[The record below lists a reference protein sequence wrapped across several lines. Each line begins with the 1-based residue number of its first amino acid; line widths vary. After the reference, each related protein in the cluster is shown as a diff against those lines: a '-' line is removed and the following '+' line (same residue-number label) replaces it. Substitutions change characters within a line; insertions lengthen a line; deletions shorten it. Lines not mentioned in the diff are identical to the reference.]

1 MANILS
7 PHLPAGRKPYRNFM
21 KTKCSLLLALLF
33 FHVNLFATVV
43 ITNGLTHRHAISG
56 AVDKI
61 EGKVIVR
68 NDGLKESR
76 VTIYK
81 QDIIPDC
88 TTGLNYTDISN
99 HERSL
104 GKWITTNVDE
114 KLLSP
119 QEEYSFY
126 YTIEV
131 PKGTDLTGTYW
142 SILMVEVADP
152 IKEEQ
157 ENGFTVESK
166 VRYGVQVIADMGTY
180 QSPKLTFENIEFTKD
195 ETNEKVI
202 RVKLR
207 NNGIFF
213 SATKLNIELIDKNGN
228 KTRTS
233 IAEKRKLYPGYCNDF
248 EVTIRDL
255 PKGVFEGILIADNGV
270 DLFGSNVTI
279 ENK

>member
-1 MANILS
+1 
-7 PHLPAGRKPYRNFM
+7 M
-21 KTKCSLLLALLF
+21 KIKCSVLIALLF
-33 FHVNLFATVV
+33 FHINIFATVV
-43 ITNGLTHRHAISG
+43 ITNGLTHRHSISNEL
-56 AVDKI
+56 DKVG
-61 EGKVIVR
+61 GKVTVR
-68 NDGLKESR
+68 NDGLKESI
-76 VTIYK
+76 VNIYN
-81 QDIIPDC
+81 QDIIPNC
-88 TTGLNYTDISN
+88 TTGFNYTDINN

-104 GKWITTNVDE
+104 GKWFTTNVDE
-114 KLLSP
+114 KLLAP
-119 QEEYSFY
+119 REEYSFY
-126 YTIEV
+126 YTIQV

-166 VRYGVQVIADMGTY
+166 VRYGVQIIADMGVY
-180 QSPKLTFENIEFTKD
+180 QSPKITFENIEFSKD
-195 ETNEKVI
+195 EGAEKVI
-202 RVKLR
+202 RVKLK
-207 NNGIFF
+207 NNGLFF

-248 EVTIRDL
+248 EVTIKDL

-270 DLFGSNVTI
+270 DLFGSNVTV